1 MASVSAPR
9 TIEENATERDENNG
23 VRSEGTV
30 AVKYKNSTVY
40 MGTDFVKGEYLA
52 YVTYLNK
59 DGKKG
64 TPEKAIKTGKTR
76 ITSVGKVKK
85 VSKKSKKYKVTIKYK
100 KVKPVYKYEIV
111 YSTNG
116 KFKKQVKT
124 KRTNKQSYT
133 LTNLRRK
140 TTYYIKVRAYRYQ
153 FGERVYGAW
162 SKLRRVKTKK

>member
-1 MASVSAPR
+1 
-9 TIEENATERDENNG
+9 
-23 VRSEGTV
+23 
-30 AVKYKNSTVY
+30 

-52 YVTYLNK
+52 YATYLNK

-64 TPEKAIKTGKTR
+64 TPEKAIKIGKTR

-116 KFKKQVKT
+116 KFKKHVKT